1 MEQPGRDYAGGR
13 YAKNSLITL
22 HLVWTYD
29 LILGVGVSCLPVN
42 DLELDSYMY
51 LELPDL
57 IRRCRY
63 FCTPCMSASAN
74 SISI

>member
-1 MEQPGRDYAGGR
+1 M
-13 YAKNSLITL
+13 
-22 HLVWTYD
+22 
-29 LILGVGVSCLPVN
+29 PVN
-42 DLELDSYMY
+42 DLELDLIYINY

-63 FCTPCMSASAN
+63 FGTPCMSASAN